1 MSLEKLPSAA
11 EQEFKQRSLEL
22 LAVQLEELPLTPGYP
37 SKEERLYLSRLA
49 FTTNGQPFLPTGTW
63 ETNSPRVENAEQTKL
78 KEQGLQLDHQGRPL
92 HPWLYDLLPQGLVTG
107 KGRYYHWGPNRTVD
121 PVVIQNDHLL
131 LIQRGDTG
139 AWALP
144 GGFLD
149 GDESVVEAG
158 KRELGEETG
167 LVTDHEPKITYSGP
181 VADIRTTANAWPE
194 TTALLFELEGWILP
208 EVRGMDDAQAAAWV
222 ALGGLEKLQLYGSHQ
237 LLIEQALAQRD
248 L

>member
-1 MSLEKLPSAA
+1 
-11 EQEFKQRSLEL
+11 
-22 LAVQLEELPLTPGYP
+22 
-37 SKEERLYLSRLA
+37 
-49 FTTNGQPFLPTGTW
+49 
-63 ETNSPRVENAEQTKL
+63 
-78 KEQGLQLDHQGRPL
+78 
-92 HPWLYDLLPQGLVTG
+92 
-107 KGRYYHWGPNRTVD
+107 
-121 PVVIQNDHLL
+121 
-131 LIQRGDTG
+131 
-139 AWALP
+139 
-144 GGFLD
+144 
-149 GDESVVEAG
+149 VVEAG